1 MADRPVVL
9 IYGGGGGKI
18 GMHWHYLGVIVD
30 LMRIIITLEAVV
42 WKH

>member
-9 IYGGGGGKI
+9 IYGGKKI